1 MAAPVAV
8 LVSGGGTN
16 LQALIDAAERGAAFA
31 VRHVLA
37 DRADAFGLE
46 RARRAGIATTV
57 VPYRDFAD
65 RAAFERELAVA
76 LAATGVAWVALA
88 GFMRVLGPE
97 LVARWRDRM
106 LNIHPSL
113 LPAFRGLDTHR
124 RVLAAGLKVS
134 GCTVHVVRPTLDDG
148 PVVVQAAVPVLDD
161 DTEATLAARVLA
173 QEHRA
178 YPLALDLL
186 ASGRAVVDGERVRLT
201 VPAAEP
207 PAGFSWPR
215 PTSA

>member
-1 MAAPVAV
+1 
-8 LVSGGGTN
+8 
-16 LQALIDAAERGAAFA
+16 
-31 VRHVLA
+31 
-37 DRADAFGLE
+37 
-46 RARRAGIATTV
+46 
-57 VPYRDFAD
+57 
-65 RAAFERELAVA
+65 
-76 LAATGVAWVALA
+76 
-88 GFMRVLGPE
+88 MRVLGPE

-134 GCTVHVVRPTLDDG
+134 GCTVHVVRPALDDG

>member
-57 VPYRDFAD
+57 VPYRHFAD

-186 ASGRAVVDGERVRLT
+186 ASGRAVVDGERVRLA

-207 PAGFSWPR
+207 PAGFSWPQ